1 MKERK
6 FSRHGSACIYFSFS
20 LLKRKTTPFGDYSVF
35 LLVHCT
41 TLYLLLS
48 LTIAV
53 SQGNRRLF
61 CVSKKHTER
70 TFLLSVPKLLLA

>member
-41 TLYLLLS
+41 LYLLS